1 MNPMFDIE
9 KKIHFIGIGGIG
21 MSALA
26 SILSDKGFKVSGS
39 DLSENYIIK
48 KLKKK
53 KITVHLGHSKS
64 NLKNIDIVVHSSAIK
79 KNNIELKFA
88 KKNKIPIY

>member
-1 MNPMFDIE
+1 MILSKNPMFDIE

-53 KITVHLGHSKS
+53 K
-64 NLKNIDIVVHSSAIK
+64 
-79 KNNIELKFA
+79 NNSTPWSL
-88 KKNKIPIY
+88 